1 VSSRIPLKINGEAFS
16 VYFPGESHTIDNVV
30 VYLKN
35 KNILFGGCMILSMGH
50 KRPGYIADAN
60 LVEWPKS
67 VERIKDKYKDAK
79 IVIPGHGDWG
89 DNQLISHTIDIL
101 NKWNTE
107 NINR

>member
-1 VSSRIPLKINGEAFS
+1 
-16 VYFPGESHTIDNVV
+16 
-30 VYLKN
+30 
-35 KNILFGGCMILSMGH
+35 MILSMGH

-60 LVEWPKS
+60 LVEWPNS

-101 NKWNTE
+101 NKGYKDPY
-107 NINR
+107 IY